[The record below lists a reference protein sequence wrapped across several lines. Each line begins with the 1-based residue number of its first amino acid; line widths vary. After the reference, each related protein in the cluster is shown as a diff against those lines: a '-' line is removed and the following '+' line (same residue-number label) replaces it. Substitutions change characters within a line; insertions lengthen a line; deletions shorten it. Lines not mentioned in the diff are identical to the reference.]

1 MSIANILSMAGGL
14 GLFLF
19 GIRTMGDGLENAAGA
34 KLKRMLEVL
43 TGNRFLAVLVGFVV
57 TAIIQS
63 STATTVMVVGFVNA
77 GMMTLAQAVG
87 VIMGANIGTT
97 VTSLLIA
104 LNFSSVAAASVLVG
118 VILMLASKKTLVKN
132 LGSIFTGFGLLFLG
146 IDLMSDSMAPLR
158 ESAGFMNFIV
168 AVSDSPLRPL
178 FGILLGIV
186 MTAVLQ
192 SSSASVGVLQTLAM
206 QGLVP
211 LKFSVFVLFGQ
222 NIGTCLTALFSTVG
236 AKKNSKRAAVI
247 HLLFNLLGTG
257 MFILIALLTPYIEWI
272 EKISS
277 DPMAQIAIS
286 HIVFN
291 VVSTIVLFPFA
302 KLLVKL
308 SCLIVPGK
316 DDSESEMH
324 CRFIDDRL
332 LNTPPF
338 AVMQVGKEVARM
350 AKLARDN
357 FETSA
362 YALINRSDKD
372 LDKVM
377 EKEEVI
383 NYLNHHITSYLVKLN
398 ALDITDSDSDYIARV
413 FHAINDIERVGD
425 HATNLA
431 EAAERN
437 IGDGLTF
444 SDAARDELNQLC
456 GSVITLLDRSI
467 EAFDRQSLG
476 DGEAKEL
483 SDLEEHIDD
492 LTLTC
497 QDAHIFRL
505 NRNECNT
512 EAGMLYLNTIT
523 DFERVGD
530 HAINIAFLAR
540 SNNFKNTLAFCR
552 GMMYNINRT
561 FVRTKIQHSERTEQ
575 YGRQTES
582 A

>member
-1 MSIANILSMAGGL
+1 MSVANILSMAGGL

-77 GMMTLAQAVG
+77 GMMSLAQAVG

-104 LNFSSVAAASVLVG
+104 LNFSSVAAAAVLVG
-118 VILMLASKKTLVKN
+118 VILMLASKKTVVKN
-132 LGSIFTGFGLLFLG
+132 LGAIFTGFGLLFLG
-146 IDLMSDSMAPLR
+146 IDMMSDSMAPLR
-158 ESAGFMNFIV
+158 DSAGFMNFIV
-168 AVSDSPLRPL
+168 TVSESPLRPL
-178 FGILLGIV
+178 FGIILGIV

-247 HLLFNLLGTG
+247 HLLFNLIGTG
-257 MFILIALLTPYIEWI
+257 IFILIALLTPYVEWI
-272 EKISS
+272 EKLSP

-291 VVSTIVLFPFA
+291 IVSTVVMFPFA
-302 KLLVKL
+302 KALVKL
-308 SCLIVPGK
+308 SCLLVPGK

-324 CRFIDDRL
+324 CKFIDDRL

-338 AVMQVGKEVARM
+338 AVMQVSKEVARM

-362 YALINRSDKD
+362 HALINRSDKD

-377 EKEEVI
+377 ENEEII

-425 HATNLA
+425 HAINLA
-431 EAAERN
+431 EAAQHN
-437 IGDGLTF
+437 IGEGLKF
-444 SDAARDELNQLC
+444 SDPAREELNQLC
-456 GSVITLLDRSI
+456 GSVVTLLERSMA
-467 EAFDRQSLG
+467 AFDNQSLS
-476 DGEAKEL
+476 DNEAKEL

-492 LTLTC
+492 LTLEC
-497 QDAHIFRL
+497 QDSHIFRL
-505 NRNECNT
+505 NRKECNT

-540 SNNFKNTLAFCR
+540 SK
-552 GMMYNINRT
+552 
-561 FVRTKIQHSERTEQ
+561 
-575 YGRQTES
+575 
-582 A
+582 

>member
-1 MSIANILSMAGGL
+1 MSVANILSMAGGL

-77 GMMTLAQAVG
+77 GMMSLAQAVG

-104 LNFSSVAAASVLVG
+104 LNFSSVAAAAVLVG
-118 VILMLASKKTLVKN
+118 VILMLASKKTVVKN
-132 LGSIFTGFGLLFLG
+132 LGAIFTGFGLLFLG
-146 IDLMSDSMAPLR
+146 IDMMSDSMAPLR

-168 AVSDSPLRPL
+168 TVSESPLRPL
-178 FGILLGIV
+178 FGIILGIV

-247 HLLFNLLGTG
+247 HLLFNVIGTG
-257 MFILIALLTPYIEWI
+257 IFILIALLAPYVEWI
-272 EKISS
+272 EKLSP

-291 VVSTIVLFPFA
+291 IVSTVIMFPFA
-302 KLLVKL
+302 NILVKL
-308 SCLIVPGK
+308 SCLLVPGK

-324 CRFIDDRL
+324 CKFIDDRL

-338 AVMQVGKEVARM
+338 AVMQVSKEVARM

-362 YALINRSDKD
+362 HALINRSDKD

-377 EKEEVI
+377 ENEEII

-425 HATNLA
+425 HAINLA
-431 EAAERN
+431 EAAQHN
-437 IGDGLTF
+437 IGEGLKF
-444 SDAARDELNQLC
+444 SDPAREELNQLC
-456 GSVITLLDRSI
+456 GSVVTLLERSMA
-467 EAFDRQSLG
+467 AFDNQSLS
-476 DGEAKEL
+476 DNEAKEL

-492 LTLTC
+492 LTLEC
-497 QDAHIFRL
+497 QDSHIFRL
-505 NRNECNT
+505 NRKECNT

-540 SNNFKNTLAFCR
+540 SK
-552 GMMYNINRT
+552 
-561 FVRTKIQHSERTEQ
+561 
-575 YGRQTES
+575 
-582 A
+582 

>member
-1 MSIANILSMAGGL
+1 MSVANILSMAGGL

-77 GMMTLAQAVG
+77 GMMSLAQAVG

-104 LNFSSVAAASVLVG
+104 LNFSSVAAAAVLVG
-118 VILMLASKKTLVKN
+118 VILMLASKKTVVKN
-132 LGSIFTGFGLLFLG
+132 LGAIFTGFGLLFLG
-146 IDLMSDSMAPLR
+146 IDMMSDSMAPLR
-158 ESAGFMNFIV
+158 DSAGFMNFIV
-168 AVSDSPLRPL
+168 TVSESPLRPL
-178 FGILLGIV
+178 FGIILGIV

-247 HLLFNLLGTG
+247 HLLFNLIGTG
-257 MFILIALLTPYIEWI
+257 IFILIALLTPYVEWI
-272 EKISS
+272 EKLSP

-291 VVSTIVLFPFA
+291 IVSTVVMFPFA
-302 KLLVKL
+302 KALVKL
-308 SCLIVPGK
+308 SYLLVPGK

-324 CRFIDDRL
+324 CKFIDDRL

-338 AVMQVGKEVARM
+338 AVMQVSKEVARM

-362 YALINRSDKD
+362 HALINRSDKD

-377 EKEEVI
+377 ENEEII

-425 HATNLA
+425 HAINLA
-431 EAAERN
+431 EAAQHN
-437 IGDGLTF
+437 IGEGLKF
-444 SDAARDELNQLC
+444 SDPAREELNQLC
-456 GSVITLLDRSI
+456 GSVVTLLERSMA
-467 EAFDRQSLG
+467 AFDNQSLS
-476 DGEAKEL
+476 DNEAKEL

-492 LTLTC
+492 LTLEC
-497 QDAHIFRL
+497 QDSHIFRL
-505 NRNECNT
+505 NRKECNT

-540 SNNFKNTLAFCR
+540 SK
-552 GMMYNINRT
+552 
-561 FVRTKIQHSERTEQ
+561 
-575 YGRQTES
+575 
-582 A
+582 

>member
-1 MSIANILSMAGGL
+1 MSVANILSMAGGL

-77 GMMTLAQAVG
+77 GMMSLAQAVG

-104 LNFSSVAAASVLVG
+104 LNFSSVAAAAVLVG
-118 VILMLASKKTLVKN
+118 VILMLASKKTVVKN
-132 LGSIFTGFGLLFLG
+132 LGAIFTGFGLLFLG
-146 IDLMSDSMAPLR
+146 IDMMSDSMAPLR

-168 AVSDSPLRPL
+168 TVSESPLRPL
-178 FGILLGIV
+178 FGIILGIV

-211 LKFSVFVLFGQ
+211 LKFSVLVLFGQ

-247 HLLFNLLGTG
+247 HLLFNLIGTG
-257 MFILIALLTPYIEWI
+257 IFILIALLAPYVEWI
-272 EKISS
+272 EKLSP

-291 VVSTIVLFPFA
+291 IVSTVIMFPFA
-302 KLLVKL
+302 KALVKL
-308 SCLIVPGK
+308 SCLLVPGK

-324 CRFIDDRL
+324 CKFIDDRL

-338 AVMQVGKEVARM
+338 AVMQVSKEVARM

-362 YALINRSDKD
+362 HALINRSDKD

-377 EKEEVI
+377 ENEDVI

-425 HATNLA
+425 HAINLA
-431 EAAERN
+431 EAAQHN
-437 IGDGLTF
+437 IGEGLKF
-444 SDAARDELNQLC
+444 SDPAREELNQLC
-456 GSVITLLDRSI
+456 GSVVTLLERSMA
-467 EAFDRQSLG
+467 AFDNQSLS
-476 DGEAKEL
+476 DNEAKEL

-492 LTLTC
+492 LTLEC
-497 QDAHIFRL
+497 QDSHIFRL
-505 NRNECNT
+505 NRKECNT
-512 EAGMLYLNTIT
+512 KAGMLYLNTIT

-540 SNNFKNTLAFCR
+540 SK
-552 GMMYNINRT
+552 
-561 FVRTKIQHSERTEQ
+561 
-575 YGRQTES
+575 
-582 A
+582 

>member
-1 MSIANILSMAGGL
+1 MSVANILSMAGGL

-77 GMMTLAQAVG
+77 GMMSLAQAVG

-118 VILMLASKKTLVKN
+118 VILMLASKKTVVKN
-132 LGSIFTGFGLLFLG
+132 LGAIFTGFGLLFLG
-146 IDLMSDSMAPLR
+146 IDMMSDSMAPLR
-158 ESAGFMNFIV
+158 DSAGFMNFIV
-168 AVSDSPLRPL
+168 TVSESPLRPL
-178 FGILLGIV
+178 FGIILGIV

-247 HLLFNLLGTG
+247 HLLFNLIGTG
-257 MFILIALLTPYIEWI
+257 IFILIALLTPYVEWI
-272 EKISS
+272 EKLSP

-291 VVSTIVLFPFA
+291 IVSTVVMFPFA
-302 KLLVKL
+302 KALVKL
-308 SCLIVPGK
+308 SCLLVPGK
-316 DDSESEMH
+316 GDSESEMH
-324 CRFIDDRL
+324 CKFIDDRL

-338 AVMQVGKEVARM
+338 AVMQVSKEVARM

-362 YALINRSDKD
+362 HALINRSDKD

-377 EKEEVI
+377 ENEEII

-425 HATNLA
+425 HAINLA
-431 EAAERN
+431 EAAQHN
-437 IGDGLTF
+437 IGEGLKF
-444 SDAARDELNQLC
+444 SDPAREELNQLC
-456 GSVITLLDRSI
+456 GSVVTLLERSMA
-467 EAFDRQSLG
+467 AFDNQSLS
-476 DGEAKEL
+476 DDEAKEL

-492 LTLTC
+492 LTLEC
-497 QDAHIFRL
+497 QDSHIFRL
-505 NRNECNT
+505 NRKECNT

-540 SNNFKNTLAFCR
+540 SK
-552 GMMYNINRT
+552 
-561 FVRTKIQHSERTEQ
+561 
-575 YGRQTES
+575 
-582 A
+582 

>member
-1 MSIANILSMAGGL
+1 MSVANILSMAGGL

-77 GMMTLAQAVG
+77 GMMSLAQAVG

-118 VILMLASKKTLVKN
+118 VILMLASKKTVVKN
-132 LGSIFTGFGLLFLG
+132 LGAIFTGFGLLFLG
-146 IDLMSDSMAPLR
+146 IDMMSDSMAPLR
-158 ESAGFMNFIV
+158 DSAGFMNFIV
-168 AVSDSPLRPL
+168 TVSESPLRPL
-178 FGILLGIV
+178 FGIILGIV

-247 HLLFNLLGTG
+247 HLLFNLIGTG
-257 MFILIALLTPYIEWI
+257 IFILIALLTPYVEWI
-272 EKISS
+272 EKLSS

-291 VVSTIVLFPFA
+291 IVSTVVMFPFA
-302 KLLVKL
+302 KALVKL
-308 SCLIVPGK
+308 SCLLVPGK

-324 CRFIDDRL
+324 CKFIDDRL

-338 AVMQVGKEVARM
+338 AVMQVSKEVARM

-362 YALINRSDKD
+362 HALINRSDKD

-377 EKEEVI
+377 ENEEII

-425 HATNLA
+425 HAINLA
-431 EAAERN
+431 EAAQHN
-437 IGDGLTF
+437 IGEGLKF
-444 SDAARDELNQLC
+444 SDPAREELNQLC
-456 GSVITLLDRSI
+456 GSVVTLLERSMA
-467 EAFDRQSLG
+467 AFDNQSLS
-476 DGEAKEL
+476 DNEAKEL

-492 LTLTC
+492 LTLEC
-497 QDAHIFRL
+497 QDSHIFRL
-505 NRNECNT
+505 NRKECNT

-540 SNNFKNTLAFCR
+540 SK
-552 GMMYNINRT
+552 
-561 FVRTKIQHSERTEQ
+561 
-575 YGRQTES
+575 
-582 A
+582 

>member
-1 MSIANILSMAGGL
+1 MSVANILSMAGGL

-43 TGNRFLAVLVGFVV
+43 TGNRFLAVLVGFIV

-77 GMMTLAQAVG
+77 GMMSLAQAVG

-104 LNFSSVAAASVLVG
+104 LNFSSVAASSVLVG
-118 VILMLASKKTLVKN
+118 VILMLASKKTVVKN
-132 LGSIFTGFGLLFLG
+132 LGAIFTGFGLLFLG
-146 IDLMSDSMAPLR
+146 IDMMSDSMAPLR

-168 AVSDSPLRPL
+168 TVSESPLRPL
-178 FGILLGIV
+178 FGIILGIV

-247 HLLFNLLGTG
+247 HLLFNLIGTG
-257 MFILIALLTPYIEWI
+257 IFILIALLTPYVEWI
-272 EKISS
+272 EKLSP

-291 VVSTIVLFPFA
+291 IVSTVVMFPFA
-302 KLLVKL
+302 KVLVKL
-308 SCLIVPGK
+308 SCLLVPGK

-324 CRFIDDRL
+324 CKFIDDRL

-338 AVMQVGKEVARM
+338 AVMQVSKEVARM

-362 YALINRSDKD
+362 HALINRSDKD

-377 EKEEVI
+377 ENEEVI

-425 HATNLA
+425 HAINLA
-431 EAAERN
+431 EAAQHN
-437 IGDGLTF
+437 IGEGLKF
-444 SDAARDELNQLC
+444 SDPAREELNQLC
-456 GSVITLLDRSI
+456 GSVVTLLERSMA
-467 EAFDRQSLG
+467 AFDNQSLS
-476 DGEAKEL
+476 DNEAKEL

-492 LTLTC
+492 LTLEC
-497 QDAHIFRL
+497 QDSHIFRL
-505 NRNECNT
+505 NRKECNT

-540 SNNFKNTLAFCR
+540 SK
-552 GMMYNINRT
+552 
-561 FVRTKIQHSERTEQ
+561 
-575 YGRQTES
+575 
-582 A
+582 

>member
-77 GMMTLAQAVG
+77 GMMSLAQAVG

-118 VILMLASKKTLVKN
+118 VILMLASKKTVVKN
-132 LGSIFTGFGLLFLG
+132 LGAIFTGFGLLFLG
-146 IDLMSDSMAPLR
+146 IDMMSDSMAPLR
-158 ESAGFMNFIV
+158 DSAGFMNFIV
-168 AVSDSPLRPL
+168 TVSESPLRPL
-178 FGILLGIV
+178 FGIILGIV

-247 HLLFNLLGTG
+247 HLLFNLIGTG
-257 MFILIALLTPYIEWI
+257 IFILIALLTPYVEWI
-272 EKISS
+272 EKLSP

-291 VVSTIVLFPFA
+291 IVSTVVMFPFA
-302 KLLVKL
+302 KALVKL
-308 SCLIVPGK
+308 SCLLVPGK

-324 CRFIDDRL
+324 CKFIDDRL

-338 AVMQVGKEVARM
+338 AVMQVSKEVARM

-362 YALINRSDKD
+362 HALINRSDKD

-377 EKEEVI
+377 ENEEII

-425 HATNLA
+425 HAINLA
-431 EAAERN
+431 EAAQHN
-437 IGDGLTF
+437 IGEGLKF
-444 SDAARDELNQLC
+444 SDPAREELNQLC
-456 GSVITLLDRSI
+456 GSVVTLLERSMA
-467 EAFDRQSLG
+467 AFDNQSLS
-476 DGEAKEL
+476 DNEAKEL

-492 LTLTC
+492 LTLEC
-497 QDAHIFRL
+497 QDSHIFRL
-505 NRNECNT
+505 NRKECNT

-540 SNNFKNTLAFCR
+540 SK
-552 GMMYNINRT
+552 
-561 FVRTKIQHSERTEQ
+561 
-575 YGRQTES
+575 
-582 A
+582 

>member
-1 MSIANILSMAGGL
+1 MSVANILSMAGGL

-77 GMMTLAQAVG
+77 GMMSLAQAVG

-104 LNFSSVAAASVLVG
+104 LNFSSVAAASVLVS
-118 VILMLASKKTLVKN
+118 VILMLASKKTVVKN
-132 LGSIFTGFGLLFLG
+132 LGAIFTGFGLLFLG
-146 IDLMSDSMAPLR
+146 IDMMSDSMAPLR

-168 AVSDSPLRPL
+168 TVSESPLRPL
-178 FGILLGIV
+178 FGIILGIV

-236 AKKNSKRAAVI
+236 AKKISKRAAVI
-247 HLLFNLLGTG
+247 HLLFNLIGTG
-257 MFILIALLTPYIEWI
+257 IFILIALLTPYVEWI
-272 EKISS
+272 EKLSP

-291 VVSTIVLFPFA
+291 IVSTVIMFPFA
-302 KLLVKL
+302 KVLVKL
-308 SCLIVPGK
+308 SCLLVPGK

-324 CRFIDDRL
+324 CKFIDDRL

-338 AVMQVGKEVARM
+338 AVMQVSKEVARM

-362 YALINRSDKD
+362 HALINRSDKD

-377 EKEEVI
+377 ENEEII

-425 HATNLA
+425 HAINLA
-431 EAAERN
+431 EAAQHN
-437 IGDGLTF
+437 IGEGLKF
-444 SDAARDELNQLC
+444 SDPAREELNQLC
-456 GSVITLLDRSI
+456 GSVVTLLERSMA
-467 EAFDRQSLG
+467 AFDNQSLS
-476 DGEAKEL
+476 DNEAKEL

-492 LTLTC
+492 LTLEC
-497 QDAHIFRL
+497 QDSHIFRL
-505 NRNECNT
+505 NRKECNT

-540 SNNFKNTLAFCR
+540 SK
-552 GMMYNINRT
+552 
-561 FVRTKIQHSERTEQ
+561 
-575 YGRQTES
+575 
-582 A
+582 

>member
-1 MSIANILSMAGGL
+1 MSVANILSMAGGL

-77 GMMTLAQAVG
+77 GMMSLAQAVG

-118 VILMLASKKTLVKN
+118 VILMLASKKTVVKN
-132 LGSIFTGFGLLFLG
+132 LGAIFTGFGLLFLG
-146 IDLMSDSMAPLR
+146 IDMMSDSMAPLR

-168 AVSDSPLRPL
+168 TVSESPLRPL
-178 FGILLGIV
+178 FGIILGIV

-247 HLLFNLLGTG
+247 HLLFNLIGTG
-257 MFILIALLTPYIEWI
+257 IFILIALLTPYVEWI
-272 EKISS
+272 EKLSP

-291 VVSTIVLFPFA
+291 IVSTVVMFPFA
-302 KLLVKL
+302 KVLVKL
-308 SCLIVPGK
+308 SCLLVPGK

-324 CRFIDDRL
+324 CKFIDDRL

-338 AVMQVGKEVARM
+338 AVMQVSKEVARM

-362 YALINRSDKD
+362 HALINRSDKD

-377 EKEEVI
+377 ENEEII

-398 ALDITDSDSDYIARV
+398 ALDITDSDSGYIARV

-425 HATNLA
+425 HAINLA
-431 EAAERN
+431 EAAQHN
-437 IGDGLTF
+437 IGEGLKF
-444 SDAARDELNQLC
+444 SDPAREELNQLC
-456 GSVITLLDRSI
+456 GSVVTLLERSMA
-467 EAFDRQSLG
+467 AFDNQSLS
-476 DGEAKEL
+476 DNEAKEL

-492 LTLTC
+492 LTLEC
-497 QDAHIFRL
+497 QDSHIFRL
-505 NRNECNT
+505 NRKECNT

-540 SNNFKNTLAFCR
+540 SK
-552 GMMYNINRT
+552 
-561 FVRTKIQHSERTEQ
+561 
-575 YGRQTES
+575 
-582 A
+582 

>member
-1 MSIANILSMAGGL
+1 MSVANILSMAGGL

-77 GMMTLAQAVG
+77 GMMSLAQAVG

-118 VILMLASKKTLVKN
+118 VILMLASKKTVVKN
-132 LGSIFTGFGLLFLG
+132 LGAIFTGFGLLFLG
-146 IDLMSDSMAPLR
+146 IDMMSDSMAPLR
-158 ESAGFMNFIV
+158 DSAGFMNFIV
-168 AVSDSPLRPL
+168 TVSESPLRPL
-178 FGILLGIV
+178 FGIILGIV

-247 HLLFNLLGTG
+247 HLLFNVIGTG
-257 MFILIALLTPYIEWI
+257 IFILIALLTPYVEWI
-272 EKISS
+272 EKLSP

-291 VVSTIVLFPFA
+291 IVSTVVMFPFA
-302 KLLVKL
+302 KVLVKL
-308 SCLIVPGK
+308 SCLLVPGK

-324 CRFIDDRL
+324 CKFIDDRL

-338 AVMQVGKEVARM
+338 AVMQVSKEVARM

-362 YALINRSDKD
+362 HALINRSDKD

-377 EKEEVI
+377 GNEEII

-425 HATNLA
+425 HAINLA
-431 EAAERN
+431 EAAQHN
-437 IGDGLTF
+437 IGEGLKF
-444 SDAARDELNQLC
+444 SDPAREELNQLC
-456 GSVITLLDRSI
+456 GSVVTLLERSMA
-467 EAFDRQSLG
+467 AFDNQSLS
-476 DGEAKEL
+476 DNEAKEL

-492 LTLTC
+492 LTLEC
-497 QDAHIFRL
+497 QDSHIFRL
-505 NRNECNT
+505 NRKECNT

-540 SNNFKNTLAFCR
+540 SK
-552 GMMYNINRT
+552 
-561 FVRTKIQHSERTEQ
+561 
-575 YGRQTES
+575 
-582 A
+582 

>member
-1 MSIANILSMAGGL
+1 MSVANILSMAGGL

-43 TGNRFLAVLVGFVV
+43 TGNRFLAVLVGFIV

-77 GMMTLAQAVG
+77 GMMSLAQAVG

-104 LNFSSVAAASVLVG
+104 LNFSSVAAAAVLVG
-118 VILMLASKKTLVKN
+118 VILMLASKKTVVKN
-132 LGSIFTGFGLLFLG
+132 LGAIFTGFGLLFLG
-146 IDLMSDSMAPLR
+146 IDMMSDSMAPLR
-158 ESAGFMNFIV
+158 DSAGFMNFIV
-168 AVSDSPLRPL
+168 TVSESPLRPL
-178 FGILLGIV
+178 FGIILGIV

-247 HLLFNLLGTG
+247 HLLFNLIGTG
-257 MFILIALLTPYIEWI
+257 IFILIALLTPYVEWI
-272 EKISS
+272 EKLSP

-291 VVSTIVLFPFA
+291 IVSTVVMFPFA
-302 KLLVKL
+302 KVLVKL
-308 SCLIVPGK
+308 SCLLVPGK

-324 CRFIDDRL
+324 CKFIDDRL

-338 AVMQVGKEVARM
+338 AVMQVSKEVARM

-362 YALINRSDKD
+362 HALINRSDKD

-377 EKEEVI
+377 ENEEII

-425 HATNLA
+425 HAINLA
-431 EAAERN
+431 EAAQHN
-437 IGDGLTF
+437 IGEGLKF
-444 SDAARDELNQLC
+444 SDPAREELNQLC
-456 GSVITLLDRSI
+456 GSVVTLLERSMA
-467 EAFDRQSLG
+467 AFDNQSLS
-476 DGEAKEL
+476 DDEAKEL

-492 LTLTC
+492 LTLEC
-497 QDAHIFRL
+497 QDSHIFRL
-505 NRNECNT
+505 NRKECNT

-540 SNNFKNTLAFCR
+540 SK
-552 GMMYNINRT
+552 
-561 FVRTKIQHSERTEQ
+561 
-575 YGRQTES
+575 
-582 A
+582 

>member
-372 LDKVM
+372 LNKVM

-456 GSVITLLDRSI
+456 GSVVTLLERSMT
-467 EAFDRQSLG
+467 AFDNQSLS
-476 DGEAKEL
+476 DDEAKEL

-540 SNNFKNTLAFCR
+540 SK
-552 GMMYNINRT
+552 
-561 FVRTKIQHSERTEQ
+561 
-575 YGRQTES
+575 
-582 A
+582 

>member
-1 MSIANILSMAGGL
+1 MSVANILSMAGGL

-77 GMMTLAQAVG
+77 GMMSLAQAVG

-118 VILMLASKKTLVKN
+118 VILMLASKKTVVKN
-132 LGSIFTGFGLLFLG
+132 LGAIFTGFGLLFLG
-146 IDLMSDSMAPLR
+146 IDMMSDSMAPLR

-168 AVSDSPLRPL
+168 TVSESPLRPL
-178 FGILLGIV
+178 FGIILGIV

-247 HLLFNLLGTG
+247 HLLFNLIGTG
-257 MFILIALLTPYIEWI
+257 IFIIIALLTPYVEWI
-272 EKISS
+272 EKLSP
-277 DPMAQIAIS
+277 DPMAQIAIA

-291 VVSTIVLFPFA
+291 IVSTVIMFPFA
-302 KLLVKL
+302 KVLVKL
-308 SCLIVPGK
+308 SCLLVPGK

-324 CRFIDDRL
+324 CKFIDDRL

-338 AVMQVGKEVARM
+338 AVMQVSKEVARM

-362 YALINRSDKD
+362 HALINRSDKD

-377 EKEEVI
+377 ENEEII

-425 HATNLA
+425 HAINLA
-431 EAAERN
+431 EAAQHN
-437 IGDGLTF
+437 IGEGLKF
-444 SDAARDELNQLC
+444 SDPAREELNQLC
-456 GSVITLLDRSI
+456 GSVVTLLERSMA
-467 EAFDRQSLG
+467 AFDNQSLS
-476 DGEAKEL
+476 DNEAKEL

-492 LTLTC
+492 LTLEC
-497 QDAHIFRL
+497 QDSHIFRL
-505 NRNECNT
+505 NRKECNT

-540 SNNFKNTLAFCR
+540 SK
-552 GMMYNINRT
+552 
-561 FVRTKIQHSERTEQ
+561 
-575 YGRQTES
+575 
-582 A
+582 

>member
-257 MFILIALLTPYIEWI
+257 MFIFIALLTPYIEWI

-291 VVSTIVLFPFA
+291 VVSTVVLFPFA

-377 EKEEVI
+377 ENEEVI

-467 EAFDRQSLG
+467 EAFNNQSLG

-540 SNNFKNTLAFCR
+540 SK
-552 GMMYNINRT
+552 
-561 FVRTKIQHSERTEQ
+561 
-575 YGRQTES
+575 
-582 A
+582 

>member
-1 MSIANILSMAGGL
+1 MSVANILSMAGGL

-77 GMMTLAQAVG
+77 GMMSLAQAVG

-104 LNFSSVAAASVLVG
+104 LNFSSVAAAAVLVG
-118 VILMLASKKTLVKN
+118 VILMLASKKTVVKN
-132 LGSIFTGFGLLFLG
+132 LGAIFTGFGLLFLG
-146 IDLMSDSMAPLR
+146 IDMMSDSMAPLR
-158 ESAGFMNFIV
+158 DSAGFMNFIV
-168 AVSDSPLRPL
+168 TVSESPLRPL
-178 FGILLGIV
+178 FGIILGIV

-247 HLLFNLLGTG
+247 HLLFNLIGTG
-257 MFILIALLTPYIEWI
+257 IFILIALLTPYVEWI
-272 EKISS
+272 EKLSP

-291 VVSTIVLFPFA
+291 IVSTIVMFPFA
-302 KLLVKL
+302 KVLVKL
-308 SCLIVPGK
+308 SCLLVPGK

-324 CRFIDDRL
+324 CKFIDDRL

-338 AVMQVGKEVARM
+338 AVMQVSKEVARM

-362 YALINRSDKD
+362 HALINRSDKD

-377 EKEEVI
+377 ENEEII

-425 HATNLA
+425 HAINLA
-431 EAAERN
+431 EAAQHN
-437 IGDGLTF
+437 IGEGLKF
-444 SDAARDELNQLC
+444 SDPAREELNQLC
-456 GSVITLLDRSI
+456 GSVVTLLERSMA
-467 EAFDRQSLG
+467 AFDNQSLS
-476 DGEAKEL
+476 DNEAKEL

-492 LTLTC
+492 LTLEC
-497 QDAHIFRL
+497 QDSHIFRL
-505 NRNECNT
+505 NRKECNT

-540 SNNFKNTLAFCR
+540 SK
-552 GMMYNINRT
+552 
-561 FVRTKIQHSERTEQ
+561 
-575 YGRQTES
+575 
-582 A
+582 

>member
-1 MSIANILSMAGGL
+1 MSVANILSMAGGL

-77 GMMTLAQAVG
+77 GMMSLAQAVG

-104 LNFSSVAAASVLVG
+104 LNFSSVAAAAVLVG
-118 VILMLASKKTLVKN
+118 VILMLASKKTVVKN
-132 LGSIFTGFGLLFLG
+132 LGAIFTGFGLLFLG
-146 IDLMSDSMAPLR
+146 IDMMSDSMAPLR

-168 AVSDSPLRPL
+168 TVSESPLRPL
-178 FGILLGIV
+178 FGIILGIV

-247 HLLFNLLGTG
+247 HLLFNLIGTG
-257 MFILIALLTPYIEWI
+257 IFILIALLTPYVEWI
-272 EKISS
+272 EKLSP

-291 VVSTIVLFPFA
+291 IVSTVIMFPFA
-302 KLLVKL
+302 NVLVKL
-308 SCLIVPGK
+308 SCLLVPGK

-324 CRFIDDRL
+324 CKFIDDRL

-338 AVMQVGKEVARM
+338 AVMQVSKEVARM

-362 YALINRSDKD
+362 HALINHSDKD

-377 EKEEVI
+377 ENEEVI

-425 HATNLA
+425 HAINLA
-431 EAAERN
+431 EAAQHN
-437 IGDGLTF
+437 IGEGLKF
-444 SDAARDELNQLC
+444 SDPAREELNQLC
-456 GSVITLLDRSI
+456 GSVVTLLERSMA
-467 EAFDRQSLG
+467 AFDNQSLS
-476 DGEAKEL
+476 DNEAKEL

-492 LTLTC
+492 LTLEC
-497 QDAHIFRL
+497 QDSHIFRL
-505 NRNECNT
+505 NRKECNT

-540 SNNFKNTLAFCR
+540 SK
-552 GMMYNINRT
+552 
-561 FVRTKIQHSERTEQ
+561 
-575 YGRQTES
+575 
-582 A
+582 

>member
-1 MSIANILSMAGGL
+1 MSVANILSMAGGL

-77 GMMTLAQAVG
+77 GMMSLAQAVG

-104 LNFSSVAAASVLVG
+104 LNFSSVAAAAVLVG
-118 VILMLASKKTLVKN
+118 VILMLASKKTVVKN
-132 LGSIFTGFGLLFLG
+132 LGAIFTGFGLLFLG
-146 IDLMSDSMAPLR
+146 IDMMSDSMAPLR

-168 AVSDSPLRPL
+168 TVSESPLRPL
-178 FGILLGIV
+178 FGIILGIV

-247 HLLFNLLGTG
+247 HLLFNLIGTG
-257 MFILIALLTPYIEWI
+257 IFILIALLAPYVEWI
-272 EKISS
+272 EKLSP

-291 VVSTIVLFPFA
+291 IVSTVIMFPFA
-302 KLLVKL
+302 NVLVKL
-308 SCLIVPGK
+308 SCLLVPGK

-324 CRFIDDRL
+324 CQFIDDRL

-338 AVMQVGKEVARM
+338 AVMQVSKEVARM

-362 YALINRSDKD
+362 HALINRSDKD

-377 EKEEVI
+377 ENEEII

-425 HATNLA
+425 HAINLA
-431 EAAERN
+431 EAAQHN
-437 IGDGLTF
+437 IGEGLKF
-444 SDAARDELNQLC
+444 SDPAREELNQLC
-456 GSVITLLDRSI
+456 GSVVTLLERSMA
-467 EAFDRQSLG
+467 AFDNQSLS
-476 DGEAKEL
+476 DNEAKEL

-492 LTLTC
+492 LTLEC
-497 QDAHIFRL
+497 QDSHIFRL
-505 NRNECNT
+505 NRKECNT

-540 SNNFKNTLAFCR
+540 SK
-552 GMMYNINRT
+552 
-561 FVRTKIQHSERTEQ
+561 
-575 YGRQTES
+575 
-582 A
+582 

>member
-1 MSIANILSMAGGL
+1 MSVANILSMAGGL

-77 GMMTLAQAVG
+77 GMMSLAQAVG

-104 LNFSSVAAASVLVG
+104 LNFSSVAAAAVLVG
-118 VILMLASKKTLVKN
+118 VILMLASKKTVVKN
-132 LGSIFTGFGLLFLG
+132 LGAIFTGFGLLFLG
-146 IDLMSDSMAPLR
+146 IDMMSDSMAPPR

-168 AVSDSPLRPL
+168 TVSESPLRPL
-178 FGILLGIV
+178 FGIILGIV

-247 HLLFNLLGTG
+247 HLLFNLIGTG
-257 MFILIALLTPYIEWI
+257 IFILIALLTPYIEWI
-272 EKISS
+272 EKLSP

-291 VVSTIVLFPFA
+291 IVSTVIMFPFA
-302 KLLVKL
+302 KALVKL
-308 SCLIVPGK
+308 SCLLVPGK

-324 CRFIDDRL
+324 CKFIDDRL

-338 AVMQVGKEVARM
+338 AVMQVSKEVARM

-362 YALINRSDKD
+362 HALINRSDKD

-377 EKEEVI
+377 ENEEII

-425 HATNLA
+425 HAINLA
-431 EAAERN
+431 EAAQHN
-437 IGDGLTF
+437 IGEGLKF
-444 SDAARDELNQLC
+444 SDPAREELNQLC
-456 GSVITLLDRSI
+456 GSVVTLLERSMA
-467 EAFDRQSLG
+467 AFDNQSLS
-476 DGEAKEL
+476 DNEAKEL

-492 LTLTC
+492 LTLEC
-497 QDAHIFRL
+497 QDSHIFRL
-505 NRNECNT
+505 NRKECNT

-540 SNNFKNTLAFCR
+540 SK
-552 GMMYNINRT
+552 
-561 FVRTKIQHSERTEQ
+561 
-575 YGRQTES
+575 
-582 A
+582 

>member
-1 MSIANILSMAGGL
+1 MSVANILSMAGGL

-77 GMMTLAQAVG
+77 GMMSLAQAVG

-104 LNFSSVAAASVLVG
+104 LNFSSVAAAVLVG
-118 VILMLASKKTLVKN
+118 VILMLASKKTVVKN
-132 LGSIFTGFGLLFLG
+132 LGAIFTGFGLLFLG
-146 IDLMSDSMAPLR
+146 IDMMSDSMAPLR

-168 AVSDSPLRPL
+168 TVSESPLRPL
-178 FGILLGIV
+178 FGIILGIV

-247 HLLFNLLGTG
+247 HLLFNVIGTG
-257 MFILIALLTPYIEWI
+257 IFILIALLTPYVEWI
-272 EKISS
+272 EKLSP

-291 VVSTIVLFPFA
+291 IVSTVIMFPFA
-302 KLLVKL
+302 KVLVKL
-308 SCLIVPGK
+308 SCLLVPGK

-324 CRFIDDRL
+324 CKFIDDRL

-338 AVMQVGKEVARM
+338 AVMQVSKEVARM

-362 YALINRSDKD
+362 HALINRSDKD

-377 EKEEVI
+377 ENEEII

-425 HATNLA
+425 HAINLA
-431 EAAERN
+431 EAAQHN
-437 IGDGLTF
+437 IGEGLKF
-444 SDAARDELNQLC
+444 SDPAREELNQLC
-456 GSVITLLDRSI
+456 GSVVTLLERSMA
-467 EAFDRQSLG
+467 AFDNQSLS
-476 DGEAKEL
+476 DNEAKEL

-492 LTLTC
+492 LTLEC
-497 QDAHIFRL
+497 QDSHIFRL
-505 NRNECNT
+505 NRKECNT

-540 SNNFKNTLAFCR
+540 SK
-552 GMMYNINRT
+552 
-561 FVRTKIQHSERTEQ
+561 
-575 YGRQTES
+575 
-582 A
+582 

>member
-1 MSIANILSMAGGL
+1 MSVANILSMAGGL

-19 GIRTMGDGLENAAGA
+19 GIRTRGDGLENAAGA

-77 GMMTLAQAVG
+77 GMMSLAQAVG

-104 LNFSSVAAASVLVG
+104 LNFSSVAAAAVLVG
-118 VILMLASKKTLVKN
+118 VILMLASKKTVVKN
-132 LGSIFTGFGLLFLG
+132 LGAIFTGFGLLFLG
-146 IDLMSDSMAPLR
+146 IDMMSDSMAPLR

-168 AVSDSPLRPL
+168 TVSESPLRPL
-178 FGILLGIV
+178 FGIILGIV

-247 HLLFNLLGTG
+247 HLLFNLIGTG
-257 MFILIALLTPYIEWI
+257 IFILIALLTPYVEWI
-272 EKISS
+272 EKLSP

-291 VVSTIVLFPFA
+291 IVSTVIMFPFA
-302 KLLVKL
+302 NVLVKL
-308 SCLIVPGK
+308 SCLLVPGK

-324 CRFIDDRL
+324 CKFIDDRL

-338 AVMQVGKEVARM
+338 AVMQVSKEVARM

-362 YALINRSDKD
+362 HALINRSDKD

-377 EKEEVI
+377 ENEEII

-425 HATNLA
+425 HAINLA
-431 EAAERN
+431 EAAQHN
-437 IGDGLTF
+437 IGEGLKF
-444 SDAARDELNQLC
+444 SDPAREELNQLC
-456 GSVITLLDRSI
+456 GSVVTLLERSMA
-467 EAFDRQSLG
+467 AFDNQSLS
-476 DGEAKEL
+476 DNEAKEL

-492 LTLTC
+492 LTLEC
-497 QDAHIFRL
+497 QDSHIFRL
-505 NRNECNT
+505 NRKECNT

-540 SNNFKNTLAFCR
+540 SK
-552 GMMYNINRT
+552 
-561 FVRTKIQHSERTEQ
+561 
-575 YGRQTES
+575 
-582 A
+582 

>member
-1 MSIANILSMAGGL
+1 MSVANILSMAGGL

-77 GMMTLAQAVG
+77 GMMSLAQAVG

-118 VILMLASKKTLVKN
+118 VILMLASKKTVVKN
-132 LGSIFTGFGLLFLG
+132 LGAIFTGFGLLFLG
-146 IDLMSDSMAPLR
+146 IDMMSDSMAPLR

-168 AVSDSPLRPL
+168 TVSESPLRPL
-178 FGILLGIV
+178 FGIILGIV

-247 HLLFNLLGTG
+247 HLLFNLIGTG
-257 MFILIALLTPYIEWI
+257 IFIIIALLTPYVEWI
-272 EKISS
+272 EKLSP

-291 VVSTIVLFPFA
+291 IVSTVIMFPFA
-302 KLLVKL
+302 KVLVKL
-308 SCLIVPGK
+308 SCLLVPGK

-324 CRFIDDRL
+324 CKFIDDRL

-338 AVMQVGKEVARM
+338 AVMQVSKEVARM

-362 YALINRSDKD
+362 HALINRSDKD

-377 EKEEVI
+377 GNEEII

-425 HATNLA
+425 HAINLA
-431 EAAERN
+431 EAAQHN
-437 IGDGLTF
+437 IGEGLKF
-444 SDAARDELNQLC
+444 SDPAREELNQLC
-456 GSVITLLDRSI
+456 GSVVTLLERSMA
-467 EAFDRQSLG
+467 AFDNQSLS
-476 DGEAKEL
+476 DNEAKEL

-492 LTLTC
+492 LTLEC
-497 QDAHIFRL
+497 QDSHIFRL
-505 NRNECNT
+505 NRKECNT

-540 SNNFKNTLAFCR
+540 SK
-552 GMMYNINRT
+552 
-561 FVRTKIQHSERTEQ
+561 
-575 YGRQTES
+575 
-582 A
+582 

>member
-1 MSIANILSMAGGL
+1 MSVANILSMAGGL

-77 GMMTLAQAVG
+77 GMMSLAQAVG

-104 LNFSSVAAASVLVG
+104 LNFSSVAAAAVLVG
-118 VILMLASKKTLVKN
+118 VILMLASKKTVVKN
-132 LGSIFTGFGLLFLG
+132 LGAIFTGFGLLFLG
-146 IDLMSDSMAPLR
+146 IDMMSDSMAPLR

-168 AVSDSPLRPL
+168 TVSESPLRPL
-178 FGILLGIV
+178 FGIILGIV

-247 HLLFNLLGTG
+247 HLLFNLIGTG
-257 MFILIALLTPYIEWI
+257 IFILIALLTPYVEWI
-272 EKISS
+272 EKLSP

-291 VVSTIVLFPFA
+291 IVSTVIMFPFA
-302 KLLVKL
+302 KVLVKL
-308 SCLIVPGK
+308 SCLLVPGK

-324 CRFIDDRL
+324 CKFIDDRL

-338 AVMQVGKEVARM
+338 AVMQVSKEVARM

-362 YALINRSDKD
+362 HALINRSDKD

-377 EKEEVI
+377 ENEDVI

-425 HATNLA
+425 HAINLA
-431 EAAERN
+431 EAAQHN
-437 IGDGLTF
+437 IGEGLKF
-444 SDAARDELNQLC
+444 SDPAREELNQLC
-456 GSVITLLDRSI
+456 GSVVTLLERSMA
-467 EAFDRQSLG
+467 AFDNQSLS
-476 DGEAKEL
+476 DNEAKEL

-492 LTLTC
+492 LTLEC
-497 QDAHIFRL
+497 QDSHIFRL
-505 NRNECNT
+505 NRKECNT

-540 SNNFKNTLAFCR
+540 SK
-552 GMMYNINRT
+552 
-561 FVRTKIQHSERTEQ
+561 
-575 YGRQTES
+575 
-582 A
+582 

>member
-1 MSIANILSMAGGL
+1 MSVANILSMAGGL

-77 GMMTLAQAVG
+77 GMMSLAQAVG

-104 LNFSSVAAASVLVG
+104 LNFSSVAAAAVLVG
-118 VILMLASKKTLVKN
+118 VILMLASKKTVVKN
-132 LGSIFTGFGLLFLG
+132 LGAIFTGFGLLFLG
-146 IDLMSDSMAPLR
+146 IDMMSDSMAPLR

-168 AVSDSPLRPL
+168 TVSESPLRPL
-178 FGILLGIV
+178 FGIILGIV

-247 HLLFNLLGTG
+247 HLLFNLIGTG
-257 MFILIALLTPYIEWI
+257 IFILIALLTPYVEWI
-272 EKISS
+272 EKLSP

-291 VVSTIVLFPFA
+291 IVSTVVMFPFA
-302 KLLVKL
+302 KALVKL
-308 SCLIVPGK
+308 SCLLVPGK

-324 CRFIDDRL
+324 CKFIDDRL

-338 AVMQVGKEVARM
+338 AVMQVSKEVARM

-362 YALINRSDKD
+362 HALINRSDKD

-377 EKEEVI
+377 ENEEII

-425 HATNLA
+425 HAINLA
-431 EAAERN
+431 EAAQHN
-437 IGDGLTF
+437 IGEGLKF
-444 SDAARDELNQLC
+444 SDPAREELNQLC
-456 GSVITLLDRSI
+456 GSVVTLLERSMA
-467 EAFDRQSLG
+467 AFDNQSLG
-476 DGEAKEL
+476 DNEAKEL

-492 LTLTC
+492 LTLEC
-497 QDAHIFRL
+497 QDSHIFRL
-505 NRNECNT
+505 NRKECNT

-540 SNNFKNTLAFCR
+540 SK
-552 GMMYNINRT
+552 
-561 FVRTKIQHSERTEQ
+561 
-575 YGRQTES
+575 
-582 A
+582 

>member
-1 MSIANILSMAGGL
+1 MSVANILSMAGGL

-77 GMMTLAQAVG
+77 GMMSLAQAVG

-104 LNFSSVAAASVLVG
+104 LNFSSVAAAAVLVG
-118 VILMLASKKTLVKN
+118 VILMLASKKTVVKN
-132 LGSIFTGFGLLFLG
+132 LGAIFTGFGLLFLG
-146 IDLMSDSMAPLR
+146 IDMMSDSMAPLR

-168 AVSDSPLRPL
+168 TVSESPLRPL
-178 FGILLGIV
+178 FGIILGIV

-247 HLLFNLLGTG
+247 HLLFNLIGTG
-257 MFILIALLTPYIEWI
+257 IFILIALLAPYVEWI
-272 EKISS
+272 EKLSP

-291 VVSTIVLFPFA
+291 IVSTVIMFPFA
-302 KLLVKL
+302 NVLVKL
-308 SCLIVPGK
+308 SCLLVPGK

-324 CRFIDDRL
+324 CKFIDDRL

-338 AVMQVGKEVARM
+338 AVMQVSKEVARM
-350 AKLARDN
+350 AKLAREN

-362 YALINRSDKD
+362 HALINRSNKD

-377 EKEEVI
+377 ENEDVI

-425 HATNLA
+425 HAINLA
-431 EAAERN
+431 EAAQHN
-437 IGDGLTF
+437 IGEGLKF
-444 SDAARDELNQLC
+444 SDPAREELNQLC
-456 GSVITLLDRSI
+456 GSVVTLLERSMA
-467 EAFDRQSLG
+467 AFDNQSLS
-476 DGEAKEL
+476 DNEAKEL

-492 LTLTC
+492 LTLEC
-497 QDAHIFRL
+497 QDSHIFRL
-505 NRNECNT
+505 NRKECNT

-540 SNNFKNTLAFCR
+540 SK
-552 GMMYNINRT
+552 
-561 FVRTKIQHSERTEQ
+561 
-575 YGRQTES
+575 
-582 A
+582 

>member
-1 MSIANILSMAGGL
+1 MSVANILSMAGGL

-77 GMMTLAQAVG
+77 GMMSLAQAVG

-104 LNFSSVAAASVLVG
+104 LNFSSVAAAAVLVG
-118 VILMLASKKTLVKN
+118 VILMLASKKTVVKN
-132 LGSIFTGFGLLFLG
+132 LGAIFTGFGLLFLG
-146 IDLMSDSMAPLR
+146 IDMMSDSMAPLR

-168 AVSDSPLRPL
+168 TVSESPLRPL
-178 FGILLGIV
+178 FGIILGIV

-247 HLLFNLLGTG
+247 HLLFNLIGTG
-257 MFILIALLTPYIEWI
+257 IFILIALLTPYVEWI
-272 EKISS
+272 EKLSP

-291 VVSTIVLFPFA
+291 IVSTVIMFPFA
-302 KLLVKL
+302 NVLVKL
-308 SCLIVPGK
+308 SCLLVPGK

-324 CRFIDDRL
+324 CKFIDDRL

-338 AVMQVGKEVARM
+338 AVMQVSKEVARM

-362 YALINRSDKD
+362 HALINRSDKD

-377 EKEEVI
+377 ENEEII

-425 HATNLA
+425 HAINLA
-431 EAAERN
+431 EAAQHN
-437 IGDGLTF
+437 IGEGLKF
-444 SDAARDELNQLC
+444 SDPAREELNQLC
-456 GSVITLLDRSI
+456 GSVVTLLERSMA
-467 EAFDRQSLG
+467 AFDNQSLS
-476 DGEAKEL
+476 DNEAKEL

-492 LTLTC
+492 LTLEC
-497 QDAHIFRL
+497 QDSHIFRL
-505 NRNECNT
+505 NRKECNT

-540 SNNFKNTLAFCR
+540 SK
-552 GMMYNINRT
+552 
-561 FVRTKIQHSERTEQ
+561 
-575 YGRQTES
+575 
-582 A
+582 

>member
-1 MSIANILSMAGGL
+1 MSVANILSMAGGL

-77 GMMTLAQAVG
+77 GMMSLAQAVG

-118 VILMLASKKTLVKN
+118 VILMLASKKTVVKN
-132 LGSIFTGFGLLFLG
+132 LGAIFTGFGLLFLG
-146 IDLMSDSMAPLR
+146 IDMMSDSMAPLR

-168 AVSDSPLRPL
+168 TVSESPLRPL
-178 FGILLGIV
+178 FGIILGIV

-247 HLLFNLLGTG
+247 HLLFNLIGTG
-257 MFILIALLTPYIEWI
+257 IFILIALLTPYVEWI
-272 EKISS
+272 EKLSP

-291 VVSTIVLFPFA
+291 IVSTVVMFPFA
-302 KLLVKL
+302 KVLVKL
-308 SCLIVPGK
+308 SCLLVPGK

-324 CRFIDDRL
+324 CKFIDDRL

-338 AVMQVGKEVARM
+338 AVMQVSKEVARM

-362 YALINRSDKD
+362 HALINRSDKD

-377 EKEEVI
+377 ENEEVI

-425 HATNLA
+425 HAINLA
-431 EAAERN
+431 EAAQHN
-437 IGDGLTF
+437 IGEGLKF
-444 SDAARDELNQLC
+444 SDPAREELNQLC
-456 GSVITLLDRSI
+456 GSVVTLLERSMA
-467 EAFDRQSLG
+467 AFDNQSLS
-476 DGEAKEL
+476 DNEAKEL

-492 LTLTC
+492 LTLEC
-497 QDAHIFRL
+497 QDSHIFRL
-505 NRNECNT
+505 NRKECNT

-540 SNNFKNTLAFCR
+540 SK
-552 GMMYNINRT
+552 
-561 FVRTKIQHSERTEQ
+561 
-575 YGRQTES
+575 
-582 A
+582 

>member
-1 MSIANILSMAGGL
+1 MSVANILSMAGGL

-77 GMMTLAQAVG
+77 GMMSLAQAVG

-118 VILMLASKKTLVKN
+118 VILMLASKKTVVKN
-132 LGSIFTGFGLLFLG
+132 LGAIFTGFGLLFLG
-146 IDLMSDSMAPLR
+146 IDMMSDSMAPLR

-168 AVSDSPLRPL
+168 TVSESPLRPL
-178 FGILLGIV
+178 FGIILGIV

-247 HLLFNLLGTG
+247 HLLFNLIGTG
-257 MFILIALLTPYIEWI
+257 IFILIALLTPYVEWI
-272 EKISS
+272 EKLSP

-291 VVSTIVLFPFA
+291 IVSTVVMFPFA
-302 KLLVKL
+302 KVLVKL
-308 SCLIVPGK
+308 SCLLVPGK

-324 CRFIDDRL
+324 CKFIDDRL

-338 AVMQVGKEVARM
+338 AVMQVSKEVARM

-362 YALINRSDKD
+362 RALINRSDKD
-372 LDKVM
+372 LNKVM
-377 EKEEVI
+377 ENEEII

-425 HATNLA
+425 HAINLA
-431 EAAERN
+431 EAAQHN
-437 IGDGLTF
+437 IGEGLKF
-444 SDAARDELNQLC
+444 SDPAREELNQLC
-456 GSVITLLDRSI
+456 GSVVTLLERSMA
-467 EAFDRQSLG
+467 AFDNQSLS
-476 DGEAKEL
+476 DNEAKEL

-492 LTLTC
+492 LTLEC
-497 QDAHIFRL
+497 QDSHIFRL
-505 NRNECNT
+505 NRKECNT

-540 SNNFKNTLAFCR
+540 SK
-552 GMMYNINRT
+552 
-561 FVRTKIQHSERTEQ
+561 
-575 YGRQTES
+575 
-582 A
+582 

>member
-1 MSIANILSMAGGL
+1 MSVANILSMAGGL

-77 GMMTLAQAVG
+77 GMMSLAQAVG

-104 LNFSSVAAASVLVG
+104 LNFSSVAAAAVLVG
-118 VILMLASKKTLVKN
+118 VILMLASKKTVVKN
-132 LGSIFTGFGLLFLG
+132 LGAIFTGFGLLFLG
-146 IDLMSDSMAPLR
+146 IDMMSDSMAPLR

-168 AVSDSPLRPL
+168 TVSESPLRPL
-178 FGILLGIV
+178 FGIILGIV

-247 HLLFNLLGTG
+247 HLLFNLIGTG
-257 MFILIALLTPYIEWI
+257 IFILIALLAPYVEWI
-272 EKISS
+272 EKLSP

-291 VVSTIVLFPFA
+291 IVSTVVMFPFA
-302 KLLVKL
+302 NVLVKL
-308 SCLIVPGK
+308 SCLLIPGK

-324 CRFIDDRL
+324 CKFIDDRL

-338 AVMQVGKEVARM
+338 AVMQVSKEVARM

-362 YALINRSDKD
+362 HALINRSDKD

-377 EKEEVI
+377 ENEEII

-425 HATNLA
+425 HAINLA
-431 EAAERN
+431 EAAQHN
-437 IGDGLTF
+437 IGEGLKF
-444 SDAARDELNQLC
+444 SDPAREELNQLC
-456 GSVITLLDRSI
+456 GSVVTLLERSMA
-467 EAFDRQSLG
+467 AFDNQSLS
-476 DGEAKEL
+476 DNEAKEL

-492 LTLTC
+492 LTIEC
-497 QDAHIFRL
+497 QDSHIFRL
-505 NRNECNT
+505 NRKECNT

-540 SNNFKNTLAFCR
+540 SK
-552 GMMYNINRT
+552 
-561 FVRTKIQHSERTEQ
+561 
-575 YGRQTES
+575 
-582 A
+582 

>member
-1 MSIANILSMAGGL
+1 MSVANILSMAGGL

-77 GMMTLAQAVG
+77 GMMSLAQAVG

-104 LNFSSVAAASVLVG
+104 LNFSSVAAAAVLVG
-118 VILMLASKKTLVKN
+118 VILMLASKKTVVKN
-132 LGSIFTGFGLLFLG
+132 LGAIFTGFGLLFLG
-146 IDLMSDSMAPLR
+146 IDMMSDSMAPLR
-158 ESAGFMNFIV
+158 DSAGFMNFIV
-168 AVSDSPLRPL
+168 TVSESPLRPL
-178 FGILLGIV
+178 FGIILGIV

-247 HLLFNLLGTG
+247 HLLFNLIGTG
-257 MFILIALLTPYIEWI
+257 IFILIALLTPYVEWI
-272 EKISS
+272 EKLSP

-291 VVSTIVLFPFA
+291 IVSTVVMFPFA
-302 KLLVKL
+302 KVLVKL
-308 SCLIVPGK
+308 SCLLVPGK

-324 CRFIDDRL
+324 CKFIDDRL

-338 AVMQVGKEVARM
+338 AVMQVSKEVARM

-362 YALINRSDKD
+362 HALINRSDKD

-377 EKEEVI
+377 ENEEII

-425 HATNLA
+425 HAINLA
-431 EAAERN
+431 EAAQHN
-437 IGDGLTF
+437 IGEGLKF
-444 SDAARDELNQLC
+444 SDPAREELNQLC
-456 GSVITLLDRSI
+456 GSVVTLLERSMA
-467 EAFDRQSLG
+467 AFDNQSLS
-476 DGEAKEL
+476 DNEAKEL

-492 LTLTC
+492 LTLEC
-497 QDAHIFRL
+497 QDSHIFRL
-505 NRNECNT
+505 NRKEYNT

-540 SNNFKNTLAFCR
+540 SK
-552 GMMYNINRT
+552 
-561 FVRTKIQHSERTEQ
+561 
-575 YGRQTES
+575 
-582 A
+582 

>member
-1 MSIANILSMAGGL
+1 MSVANILSMAGGL

-77 GMMTLAQAVG
+77 GMMSLAQAVG

-104 LNFSSVAAASVLVG
+104 LNFSSVAAAAVLVG
-118 VILMLASKKTLVKN
+118 VILMLASKKTVVKN
-132 LGSIFTGFGLLFLG
+132 LGAIFTGFGLLFLG
-146 IDLMSDSMAPLR
+146 IDMMSDSMAPLR
-158 ESAGFMNFIV
+158 DSAGFMNFIV
-168 AVSDSPLRPL
+168 TVSESPLRPL
-178 FGILLGIV
+178 FGIILGIV

-247 HLLFNLLGTG
+247 HLLFNLIGTG
-257 MFILIALLTPYIEWI
+257 IFILIALLTPYVEWI
-272 EKISS
+272 EKLSP

-291 VVSTIVLFPFA
+291 IVSTVVMFPFA
-302 KLLVKL
+302 KVLVKL
-308 SCLIVPGK
+308 SCLLVPGK

-324 CRFIDDRL
+324 CKFIDDRL

-338 AVMQVGKEVARM
+338 AVMQVSKEVARM

-362 YALINRSDKD
+362 HALINRSDKD

-377 EKEEVI
+377 ENEEII

-425 HATNLA
+425 HAINLA
-431 EAAERN
+431 EAAQHN
-437 IGDGLTF
+437 IGEGLKF
-444 SDAARDELNQLC
+444 SDPAREELNQLC
-456 GSVITLLDRSI
+456 GSVVTLLERSMA
-467 EAFDRQSLG
+467 AFDNQSLS
-476 DGEAKEL
+476 DNEAKEL

-492 LTLTC
+492 LTLEC
-497 QDAHIFRL
+497 QDSHIFRL
-505 NRNECNT
+505 NRRECNT

-540 SNNFKNTLAFCR
+540 SK
-552 GMMYNINRT
+552 
-561 FVRTKIQHSERTEQ
+561 
-575 YGRQTES
+575 
-582 A
+582 

>member
-1 MSIANILSMAGGL
+1 MSVANILSMAGGL

-77 GMMTLAQAVG
+77 GMMSLAQAVG

-118 VILMLASKKTLVKN
+118 VILMLASKKTVVKN
-132 LGSIFTGFGLLFLG
+132 LGAIFTGFGLLFLG
-146 IDLMSDSMAPLR
+146 IDMMSDSMAPLR
-158 ESAGFMNFIV
+158 DSAGFMNFIV
-168 AVSDSPLRPL
+168 TVSESPLRPL
-178 FGILLGIV
+178 FGIILGIV

-236 AKKNSKRAAVI
+236 AKKNSKRAAVV
-247 HLLFNLLGTG
+247 HLLFNLIGTG
-257 MFILIALLTPYIEWI
+257 IFILIALLTPYVEWI
-272 EKISS
+272 EKLSP

-291 VVSTIVLFPFA
+291 IVSTVVMFPFA
-302 KLLVKL
+302 KALVKL
-308 SCLIVPGK
+308 SCLLVPGK

-324 CRFIDDRL
+324 CKFIDDRL

-338 AVMQVGKEVARM
+338 AVMQVSKEVARM

-362 YALINRSDKD
+362 HALINRSDKD

-377 EKEEVI
+377 ENEEII

-425 HATNLA
+425 HAINLA
-431 EAAERN
+431 EAAQHN
-437 IGDGLTF
+437 IGEGLKF
-444 SDAARDELNQLC
+444 SDPAREELNQLC
-456 GSVITLLDRSI
+456 GSVVTLLERSMA
-467 EAFDRQSLG
+467 AFDNQSLS
-476 DGEAKEL
+476 DNEAKEL

-492 LTLTC
+492 LTLEC
-497 QDAHIFRL
+497 QDSHIFRL
-505 NRNECNT
+505 NRKECNT

-540 SNNFKNTLAFCR
+540 SK
-552 GMMYNINRT
+552 
-561 FVRTKIQHSERTEQ
+561 
-575 YGRQTES
+575 
-582 A
+582 

>member
-1 MSIANILSMAGGL
+1 MSVANILSMAGGL

-77 GMMTLAQAVG
+77 GMMSLAQAVG

-118 VILMLASKKTLVKN
+118 VILMLASKKTVVKN
-132 LGSIFTGFGLLFLG
+132 LGAIFTGFGLLFLG
-146 IDLMSDSMAPLR
+146 IDMMSDSMAPLR
-158 ESAGFMNFIV
+158 DSAGFMNFIV
-168 AVSDSPLRPL
+168 TVSESPLRPL
-178 FGILLGIV
+178 FGIILGIV

-247 HLLFNLLGTG
+247 HLLFNLIGTG
-257 MFILIALLTPYIEWI
+257 IFILIALLTPYVEWI
-272 EKISS
+272 EKLSP

-291 VVSTIVLFPFA
+291 IVSTVVMFPFA
-302 KLLVKL
+302 KVLVKL
-308 SCLIVPGK
+308 SCLLVPGK

-324 CRFIDDRL
+324 CKFIDDRL

-338 AVMQVGKEVARM
+338 AVMQVSKEVARM

-362 YALINRSDKD
+362 HALINRSDKD

-377 EKEEVI
+377 ENEEVI

-425 HATNLA
+425 HAINLA
-431 EAAERN
+431 EAAQHN
-437 IGDGLTF
+437 IGEGLKF
-444 SDAARDELNQLC
+444 SDPAREELNQLC
-456 GSVITLLDRSI
+456 GSVVTLLERSMA
-467 EAFDRQSLG
+467 AFDNQSLS
-476 DGEAKEL
+476 DNEAKEL

-492 LTLTC
+492 LTLEC
-497 QDAHIFRL
+497 QDSHIFRL
-505 NRNECNT
+505 NRKECNT

-540 SNNFKNTLAFCR
+540 SK
-552 GMMYNINRT
+552 
-561 FVRTKIQHSERTEQ
+561 
-575 YGRQTES
+575 
-582 A
+582 

>member
-1 MSIANILSMAGGL
+1 MSVANILSMAGGL

-77 GMMTLAQAVG
+77 GMMSLAQAVG

-118 VILMLASKKTLVKN
+118 VILMLASKKTVVKN
-132 LGSIFTGFGLLFLG
+132 LGAIFTGFGLLFLG
-146 IDLMSDSMAPLR
+146 IDMMSDSMAPLR
-158 ESAGFMNFIV
+158 DSAGFMNFIV
-168 AVSDSPLRPL
+168 TVSESPLRPL
-178 FGILLGIV
+178 FGIILGIV

-247 HLLFNLLGTG
+247 HLLFNLIGTG
-257 MFILIALLTPYIEWI
+257 IFILIALLTPYVEWI
-272 EKISS
+272 EKLSP

-291 VVSTIVLFPFA
+291 IVSTVVMFPFA
-302 KLLVKL
+302 KVLVKL
-308 SCLIVPGK
+308 SCLLVPGK

-324 CRFIDDRL
+324 CKFIDDRL

-338 AVMQVGKEVARM
+338 AVMQVSKEVARM

-362 YALINRSDKD
+362 HALINRSDKD

-377 EKEEVI
+377 ENEEII

-425 HATNLA
+425 HAINLA
-431 EAAERN
+431 EAAQHN
-437 IGDGLTF
+437 IGEGLKF
-444 SDAARDELNQLC
+444 SDPAREELNQLC
-456 GSVITLLDRSI
+456 GSVVTLLERSMA
-467 EAFDRQSLG
+467 AFDNQSLS
-476 DGEAKEL
+476 DNEAKEL

-492 LTLTC
+492 LTLEC
-497 QDAHIFRL
+497 QDSHIFRL
-505 NRNECNT
+505 NRKECNT

-540 SNNFKNTLAFCR
+540 SK
-552 GMMYNINRT
+552 
-561 FVRTKIQHSERTEQ
+561 
-575 YGRQTES
+575 
-582 A
+582 

>member
-1 MSIANILSMAGGL
+1 MSVANILSMAGGL

-77 GMMTLAQAVG
+77 GMMSLAQAVG

-104 LNFSSVAAASVLVG
+104 LNFSSVAAAAVLVG
-118 VILMLASKKTLVKN
+118 VILMLASKKTVVKN
-132 LGSIFTGFGLLFLG
+132 LGAIFTGFGLLFLG
-146 IDLMSDSMAPLR
+146 IDMMSDSMAPLR

-168 AVSDSPLRPL
+168 TVSESPLRPL
-178 FGILLGIV
+178 FGIILGIV

-247 HLLFNLLGTG
+247 HLLFNLIGTG
-257 MFILIALLTPYIEWI
+257 IFILIALLTPYVEWI
-272 EKISS
+272 EKLSP

-291 VVSTIVLFPFA
+291 IVSTVIMFPFA
-302 KLLVKL
+302 NILVKL
-308 SCLIVPGK
+308 SCLLVPGK

-324 CRFIDDRL
+324 CKFIDDRL

-338 AVMQVGKEVARM
+338 AVMQVSKEVARM

-362 YALINRSDKD
+362 HALINRSDKD

-377 EKEEVI
+377 ENEDVI

-425 HATNLA
+425 HAINLA
-431 EAAERN
+431 EAAQHN
-437 IGDGLTF
+437 IGEGLKF
-444 SDAARDELNQLC
+444 SDPAREELNQLC
-456 GSVITLLDRSI
+456 GSVVTLLERSMA
-467 EAFDRQSLG
+467 AFDNQSLS
-476 DGEAKEL
+476 DDEAKEL

-492 LTLTC
+492 LTLEC
-497 QDAHIFRL
+497 QDSHIFRL
-505 NRNECNT
+505 NRKECNT

-540 SNNFKNTLAFCR
+540 SK
-552 GMMYNINRT
+552 
-561 FVRTKIQHSERTEQ
+561 
-575 YGRQTES
+575 
-582 A
+582 

>member
-1 MSIANILSMAGGL
+1 MSVANILSMAGGL

-77 GMMTLAQAVG
+77 GMMSLAQAVG

-104 LNFSSVAAASVLVG
+104 LNFSSVAASSVLVG
-118 VILMLASKKTLVKN
+118 VILMLASKKTVVKN
-132 LGSIFTGFGLLFLG
+132 LGAIFTGFGLLFLG
-146 IDLMSDSMAPLR
+146 IDMMSDSMAPLR

-168 AVSDSPLRPL
+168 TVSESPLRPL
-178 FGILLGIV
+178 FGIILGIV

-247 HLLFNLLGTG
+247 HLLFNVIGTG
-257 MFILIALLTPYIEWI
+257 IFILIALLTPYVEWI
-272 EKISS
+272 EKLSP

-291 VVSTIVLFPFA
+291 IVSTVIMFPFA
-302 KLLVKL
+302 KVLVKL
-308 SCLIVPGK
+308 SCLLVPGK

-324 CRFIDDRL
+324 CKFIDDRL

-338 AVMQVGKEVARM
+338 AVMQVSKEVARM

-362 YALINRSDKD
+362 HALINRSDKD

-377 EKEEVI
+377 ENEEVI

-425 HATNLA
+425 HAINLA
-431 EAAERN
+431 EAAQHN
-437 IGDGLTF
+437 IGEGLKF
-444 SDAARDELNQLC
+444 SDPAREELNQLC
-456 GSVITLLDRSI
+456 GSVVTLLERSMA
-467 EAFDRQSLG
+467 AFDNQSLS
-476 DGEAKEL
+476 DNEAKEL

-492 LTLTC
+492 LTLEC
-497 QDAHIFRL
+497 QDSHIFRL
-505 NRNECNT
+505 NRKECNT

-540 SNNFKNTLAFCR
+540 SK
-552 GMMYNINRT
+552 
-561 FVRTKIQHSERTEQ
+561 
-575 YGRQTES
+575 
-582 A
+582 